1 MAMLPNGQLH
11 FAHGL
16 LWSVLL
22 TLGMQTDPLFAKAS
36 DESKADTKDGL
47 VVLIAVDQLWRNRLT
62 GVAGFDCLHERSFG
76 LGSLSLV
83 RQRMT

>member
-1 MAMLPNGQLH
+1 MGTLPNGQLR

-16 LWSVLL
+16 LWTAPLA
-22 TLGMQTDPLFAKAS
+22 LGMQSDLFFAQTS
-36 DESKADTKDGL
+36 EESKSDIKDGL
-47 VVLIAVDQLWRNRLT
+47 VVLIAVDQLRRSRLT

-83 RQRMT
+83 H

>member
-11 FAHGL
+11 FAHGV

-22 TLGMQTDPLFAKAS
+22 TLGMQTDPLFAQVS
-36 DESKADTKDGL
+36 DEDTKDGL
-47 VVLIAVDQLWRNRLT
+47 VVLITVDQLRRSRLT

-83 RQRMT
+83 HQRMT

>member
-1 MAMLPNGQLH
+1 MAMLPNGQLR

-16 LWSVLL
+16 LWAALL
-22 TLGMQTDPLFAKAS
+22 ALGMQSEPLFAQTS
-36 DESKADTKDGL
+36 EESKSDIKDGL
-47 VVLIAVDQLWRNRLT
+47 VELIAVDQLRRSRLT

-83 RQRMT
+83 HQRMT